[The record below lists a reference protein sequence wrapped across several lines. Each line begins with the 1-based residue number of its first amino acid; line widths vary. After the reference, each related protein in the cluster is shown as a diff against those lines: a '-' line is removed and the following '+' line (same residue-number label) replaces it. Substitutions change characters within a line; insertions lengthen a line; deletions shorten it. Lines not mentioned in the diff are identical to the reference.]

1 MTDKVFVDSNI
12 WLYAFIQS
20 KGDQE
25 KRIKARACIVDADEI
40 VISTQVV
47 NEVCINLMRKSNKD
61 GVFIDQFIHDFV
73 ATYNVMSQTKDDV
86 LEASSIRKDYH
97 FSYWDSLIVAC
108 AIRGNCKR
116 LYSEDMQHGLNVYDQ
131 LQICNPLQ

>member
-25 KRIKARACIVDADEI
+25 KRVKAKACIVDADEI

-47 NEVCINLMRKSNKD
+47 NEVCINLMRKGNKD
-61 GVFIDQFIHDFV
+61 DAFIDQFIHDFILNPKLQKPLLYRNILKHNDKIDP
-73 ATYNVMSQTKDDV
+73 AYGKI
-86 LEASSIRKDYH
+86 SSLK
-97 FSYWDSLIVAC
+97 W
-108 AIRGNCKR
+108 
-116 LYSEDMQHGLNVYDQ
+116 
-131 LQICNPLQ
+131 